1 VRRALVA
8 VAAVTLLT
16 GCGYTFRGTLP
27 EHIKTISV
35 PIFVNRTQEPGVES
49 IVTRA
54 VVEGFSTNGRL
65 RVVRTAG
72 ADAVLEGEVTSYG
85 VQAIAFDKT
94 SNVQQYR
101 LVVILNLR
109 LRDLKK
115 NAVLFQQTGVYE
127 QADFRALGPVDQTI
141 AREETALRAAATEI
155 GRSVVS
161 LVIDRF

>member
-1 VRRALVA
+1 MRRALVA

-27 EHIKTISV
+27 EHVKTISV

-54 VVEGFSTNGRL
+54 VVEAFSTNGRL

-101 LVVILNLR
+101 LVVTLNLR

-127 QADFRALGPVDQTI
+127 QADFRVLGPVDQTI
-141 AREETALRAAATEI
+141 SREETALRAAATEI